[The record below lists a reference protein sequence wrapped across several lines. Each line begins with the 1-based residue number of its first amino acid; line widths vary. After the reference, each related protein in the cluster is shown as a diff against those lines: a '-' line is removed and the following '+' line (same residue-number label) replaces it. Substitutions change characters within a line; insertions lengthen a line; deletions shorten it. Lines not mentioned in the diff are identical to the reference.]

1 MSIPLAHAGHWAA
14 SMLYLVPVVI
24 LGLGILYQRHA
35 DRRALK
41 ERGESETSNDPPENL
56 D

>member
-1 MSIPLAHAGHWAA
+1 MSIPIAHAGHWAA

-24 LGLGILYQRHA
+24 LGLGVLYQRLA

-41 ERGESETSNDPPENL
+41 ERGESETSNEPPESS